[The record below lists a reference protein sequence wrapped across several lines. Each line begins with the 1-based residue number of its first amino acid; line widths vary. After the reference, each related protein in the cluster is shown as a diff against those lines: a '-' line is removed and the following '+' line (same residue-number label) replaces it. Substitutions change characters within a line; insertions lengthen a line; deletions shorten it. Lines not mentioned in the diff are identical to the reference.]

1 VAEGGCP
8 HQGRIW
14 QADAG
19 AAGPESGVPQGIP
32 AGAEPGTQEDDG
44 PAGACRGLRAAAL
57 CPGHRSGDGHE
68 PAGRGILD
76 RRAERP
82 GTGPGLFRGLP
93 EDEKEPGDHQ
103 GRKETGQPDS
113 VCAEDQGKICYRNS
127 EMTVLG

>member
-1 VAEGGCP
+1 MAEGGCP

-32 AGAEPGTQEDDG
+32 AGAEPGTQEHDG

-68 PAGRGILD
+68 PAGGAGGHPAVRQQRPPGQLY
-76 RRAERP
+76 RHRA
-82 GTGPGLFRGLP
+82 
-93 EDEKEPGDHQ
+93 
-103 GRKETGQPDS
+103 
-113 VCAEDQGKICYRNS
+113 DQAQFG
-127 EMTVLG
+127 